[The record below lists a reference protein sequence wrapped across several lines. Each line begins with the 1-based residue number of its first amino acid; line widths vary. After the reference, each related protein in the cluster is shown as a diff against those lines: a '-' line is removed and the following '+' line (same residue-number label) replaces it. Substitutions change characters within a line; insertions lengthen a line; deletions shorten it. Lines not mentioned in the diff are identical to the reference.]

1 MHRLSERFSPSLLAL
16 DHPSEGDEVVYRL
29 FPQPAAFPD
38 EGLEAILRDLGF
50 GYRAGFLDATLAV
63 LRAEGPVVEALDA
76 MRGGDLTTTRERL
89 VRLKGI
95 GKKVADCI
103 GLMCMDQVRNGWQL
117 V

>member
-1 MHRLSERFSPSLLAL
+1 LLAL
-16 DHPSEGDEVVYRL
+16 DHPSDGDEVVYHL

-76 MRGGDLTTTRERL
+76 MRGGELATTRERL